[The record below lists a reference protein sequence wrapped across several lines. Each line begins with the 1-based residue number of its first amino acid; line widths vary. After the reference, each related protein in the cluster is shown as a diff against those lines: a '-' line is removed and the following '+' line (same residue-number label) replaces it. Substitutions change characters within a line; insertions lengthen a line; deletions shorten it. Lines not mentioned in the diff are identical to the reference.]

1 MIYTCALI
9 PAASVCAPYMMP
21 ESYNVM
27 SGVLRKPLEE
37 KEAIEREIQ
46 QGSGFLNR
54 KITTVYKHI
63 KVNTPT
69 KML

>member
-1 MIYTCALI
+1 MMIYTCALI

-27 SGVLRKPLEE
+27 GGVLRKPLEE

-46 QGSGFLNR
+46 QESGFY
-54 KITTVYKHI
+54 IFSC
-63 KVNTPT
+63 
-69 KML
+69 

>member
-1 MIYTCALI
+1 MMMIYTCALI

-27 SGVLRKPLEE
+27 GGVLRKPLEE

-46 QGSGFLNR
+46 QESGFY
-54 KITTVYKHI
+54 TFSH
-63 KVNTPT
+63 
-69 KML
+69 